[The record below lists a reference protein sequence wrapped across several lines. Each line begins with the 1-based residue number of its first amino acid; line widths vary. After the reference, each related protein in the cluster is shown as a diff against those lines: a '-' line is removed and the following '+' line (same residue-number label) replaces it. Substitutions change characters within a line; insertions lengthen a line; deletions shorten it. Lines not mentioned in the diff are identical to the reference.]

1 MHRARVPP
9 ATVNKHSNFA
19 AWKDNIGCATQGKLP
34 VKAES
39 AAFSMESTAEQ

>member
-1 MHRARVPP
+1 MHWARVPP

-19 AWKDNIGCATQGKLP
+19 TGEDNIGRASQGKLP

-39 AAFSMESTAEQ
+39 ATCSMEGTTQQ